1 MISKCVML
9 YSTEIKTREGGGVG
23 GGGGGGRRTPILDL
37 TGMLI
42 VILGVEIVDPIT
54 FRVSGR
60 KKLAL

>member
-9 YSTEIKTREGGGVG
+9 YSTEIKTRG
-23 GGGGGGRRTPILDL
+23 GGGRTPILDL

-42 VILGVEIVDPIT
+42 VILGVENVDPVT

-60 KKLAL
+60 RN